1 MQNKNILLYR
11 KSGMQRETKSINRQ
25 KTVNQKKRS
34 SKGWGGMIVLKK
46 NCLQFFYKYST
57 RRHPILNL
65 CKFLLQLFLKIV

>member
-34 SKGWGGMIVLKK
+34 S
-46 NCLQFFYKYST
+46 
-57 RRHPILNL
+57 
-65 CKFLLQLFLKIV
+65 